1 MLFTEGH
8 QHGQVLHA
16 VIHLQAS
23 GGERDAERLVQTAIL
38 EAAHALLQLKDKIA
52 PLYVSF
58 LSFFFSFSS
67 HKPLISVFIVRN
79 VLLMESLC
87 R

>member
-1 MLFTEGH
+1 MLFAEGRR
-8 QHGQVLHA
+8 HGQVLHA

-23 GGERDAERLVQTAIL
+23 GGERDAERLVQTTIL

-58 LSFFFSFSS
+58 LSLFFSLSPHTSRSS
-67 HKPLISVFIVRN
+67 LF
-79 VLLMESLC
+79 L
-87 R
+87 